1 MAEPILCAGVVRIWI
16 RQLRLLL
23 LTVFVG
29 SASYAAC
36 GDFES
41 NLALWNSAAISS
53 YEYRYEKVC
62 DCHRDIPA
70 ETIVTVGSGEVVVV
84 RYARDDYLVEIPVA
98 AKEYRWF
105 RTIDDLFSLVAT
117 VTESATTLRVTFNS
131 VLGYPEYVYI
141 DYDHAMIGD
150 EIELEVTAFEPLN

>member
-1 MAEPILCAGVVRIWI
+1 VAEPILRAGGVRIWI

-23 LTVFVG
+23 LTVFAG
-29 SASYAAC
+29 SVSYAAC
-36 GDFES
+36 DDFES
-41 NLALWNSAAISS
+41 NLALWNSAAILS

-62 DCHRDIPA
+62 DCHPDIPA
-70 ETIVTVGSGEVVVV
+70 ETIVTVESGEVVGV
-84 RYARDDYLVEIPVA
+84 RYARDDYLVEMPVV

-117 VTESATTLRVTFNS
+117 ATESATTLRVTFNPA
-131 VLGYPEYVYI
+131 LGYPEYVYI

-150 EIELEVTAFEPLN
+150 EIEFEVTVFESLN